1 MNFKYKYNACVLLPL
16 TIKDTKIN
24 PVSYR
29 LMVFPSKPEISQG
42 EIKTLYFIG
51 ETGTSIN
58 FDALLTNIAKPF
70 LDGDTYICNYVFEI
84 QDRDVALR
92 IAQLYKN
99 NNPGKFED
107 ENPTE

>member
-1 MNFKYKYNACVLLPL
+1 MNFKYKYDACVLLPL
-16 TIKDTKIN
+16 TCKYTKAN
-24 PVSYR
+24 PISYR
-29 LMVFPSKPEISQG
+29 LMPFTSKPEISKG
-42 EIKTLYFIG
+42 EIKTLHYID
-51 ETGTSIN
+51 ETGTCIN